1 MRRTGLRV
9 PGALLEYRGPDRWIE
24 RGIEFMNH
32 RLSLILFTVLVVGG
46 GLGIGFLTAPGDWY
60 AQLKKP
66 PFTPPG
72 WIFGPT
78 WTVLYVLIGGTGWWL
93 WQRAHGEWLM
103 KLWWTQ
109 LVLNFMWSPVFFGLR
124 ETRPRSRRDPPASRC
139 NLGLH
144 CHRVAT
150 APRGGMALRALRRVG
165 GLCICTER
173 LDLRVQL
180 S

>member
-66 PFTPPG
+66 
-72 WIFGPT
+72 
-78 WTVLYVLIGGTGWWL
+78 
-93 WQRAHGEWLM
+93 QRAHGEWLM

-124 ETRPRSRRDPPASRC
+124 EIGR
-139 NLGLH
+139 GLA
-144 CHRVAT
+144 VILLLLVVILVFIAT
-150 APRGGMALRALRRVG
+150 AWQRHHAAAWLFVPYAAWVAFASVLNGWIFAFN
-165 GLCICTER
+165 
-173 LDLRVQL
+173 
-180 S
+180 

>member
-109 LVLNFMWSPVFFGLR
+109 LALNFMWSPVFFGLR
-124 ETRPRSRRDPPASRC
+124 EIGR
-139 NLGLH
+139 GLA
-144 CHRVAT
+144 VILLLLVVILVFIAT
-150 APRGGMALRALRRVG
+150 AWQRHHAAAWLFVPYAAWVAFASVLNGWIFAFN
-165 GLCICTER
+165 
-173 LDLRVQL
+173 
-180 S
+180 

>member
-1 MRRTGLRV
+1 M
-9 PGALLEYRGPDRWIE
+9 
-24 RGIEFMNH
+24 
-32 RLSLILFTVLVVGG
+32 VGG

-93 WQRAHGEWLM
+93 WQRAYGEWLM

-124 ETRPRSRRDPPASRC
+124 EIGR
-139 NLGLH
+139 GLAVILLLLV
-144 CHRVAT
+144 VALVLLP
-150 APRGGMALRALRRVG
+150 PRGNGTARRHG
-165 GLCICTER
+165 SSCPTPRGWPLH
-173 LDLRVQL
+173 LY
-180 S
+180 